1 MPRQR
6 QQHPLLSQPYVV
18 ISSTLAVRSFHASC
32 PRALINS
39 CPDLVVL
46 ASDAYDCLTSVPFNP
61 AVATRFLKYYNDTLQ
76 FQSNTVFIKNPP
88 ASYQQPSSDLFKGLD
103 KIQKDIDT
111 GVFPNQYAFEAT
123 LQQLIYSAHDSHLSL
138 NAGILSA
145 FTFASVYGIVSVS
158 SDGQQVPKVYVT
170 GTMMYV
176 NGGFS
181 S

>member
-1 MPRQR
+1 MVI
-6 QQHPLLSQPYVV
+6 LSTRAVC
-18 ISSTLAVRSFHASC
+18 SSCLAARKTELIRSV
-32 PRALINS
+32 
-39 CPDLVVL
+39 DLVFL

-61 AVATRFLKYYNDTLQ
+61 AVAARFLKYYNDTLQ
-76 FQSNTVFIKNPP
+76 FQSNTAFIKNPP

-103 KIQKDIDT
+103 KIQKDIDA

-158 SDGQQVPKVYVT
+158 SDGQQIPKVYVT
-170 GTMMYV
+170 GM
-176 NGGFS
+176 NIRSAHSFCS
-181 S
+181 